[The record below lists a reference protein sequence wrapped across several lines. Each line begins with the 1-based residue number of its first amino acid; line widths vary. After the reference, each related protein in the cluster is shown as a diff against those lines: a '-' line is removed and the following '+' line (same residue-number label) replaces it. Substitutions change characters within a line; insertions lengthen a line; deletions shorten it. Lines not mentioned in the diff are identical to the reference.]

1 MTTRLASDRK
11 LRKNLRAMLDDLDDA
26 GERMRRKKTHRVRN
40 FLVVL
45 AGGVAAVLAFPKIRP
60 WFTERTS
67 DLLGKG
73 SADPE
78 PMT

>member
-1 MTTRLASDRK
+1 
-11 LRKNLRAMLDDLDDA
+11 MLDDLDDA

-60 WFTERTS
+60 WLTERTA
-67 DLLGKG
+67 DVLGKG
-73 SADPE
+73 TADPE